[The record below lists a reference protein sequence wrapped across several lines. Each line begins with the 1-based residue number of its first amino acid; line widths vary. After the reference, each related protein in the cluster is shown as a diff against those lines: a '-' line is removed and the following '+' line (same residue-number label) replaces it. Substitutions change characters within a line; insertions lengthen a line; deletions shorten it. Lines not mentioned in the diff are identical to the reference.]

1 MVKVCICGGVKM
13 VLTVTINPAV
23 DKTYIIDNFEPFAVN
38 RAQRIIYN
46 AGSNGVNV
54 SRVLKQVSRENLVL
68 GFVGGHN
75 GSVFLSELAAD
86 GIKEDMVRVEG
97 DIRLNVK
104 IIDMKNHTTTEVN
117 EQGNPISEKEH
128 KEFVDKYK
136 NYVDDCDAVVLSG
149 SMLPEMSKNEYY
161 ELVKIAKNAGK
172 PTFVDCDGETLRRTL
187 DAGPSYVKLNYLE
200 FCDMVGKSDITDDEI
215 VQEAKEI
222 IEKGKADYVVVTLSS
237 KGAIG
242 VSANEIYKVIPPTT
256 EVQSTVGS
264 GDAFMAGLCHA
275 YLNGFNFRT
284 QLVLATSFGSA
295 KVTKEGNNVPS
306 LVELLGYADGCIVEE
321 LKL

>member
-1 MVKVCICGGVKM
+1 M

-23 DKTYIIDNFEPFAVN
+23 DKTYIIDNFQPFAIN

-54 SRVLKQVSRENLVL
+54 SRVLKQVSRENMVL

-75 GSVFLSELAAD
+75 GTVFLSELAAD

-117 EQGNPISEKEH
+117 EPGNPVSAKEH
-128 KEFVDKYK
+128 KEFMDKYK
-136 NYVDDCDAVVLSG
+136 SYINDCKAVVLSG
-149 SMLPEMSKNEYY
+149 SMLPEMDKNEYY
-161 ELVKIAKNAGK
+161 ELVKIAKKAGK
-172 PTFVDCDGETLRRTL
+172 PTFVDCDGEMLRRTL
-187 DAGPSYVKLNYLE
+187 DAVPTFIKPNYAE
-200 FCDMVGKSDITDDEI
+200 FCDMVGRDKLSDEEI
-215 VQEAKEI
+215 VEQAKKI
-222 IEKGKADYVVVTLSS
+222 IEKGKAEYVVVTLS
-237 KGAIG
+237 KRGAIG
-242 VSANEIYKVIPPTT
+242 VSANEVYKVIPPNT
-256 EVQSTVGS
+256 EVQSTVGA

-275 YLNGFNFRT
+275 YLNGFNFKT
-284 QLVLATSFGSA
+284 QLVLATSFASA
-295 KVTKEGNNVPS
+295 KVTKEGNNIPS

-321 LKL
+321 I

>member
-1 MVKVCICGGVKM
+1 M

-23 DKTYIIDNFEPFAVN
+23 DKTYIIDNFQPFAIN

-54 SRVLKQVSRENLVL
+54 SRVLKQVSRENMVL

-75 GSVFLSELAAD
+75 GTVFLSELAAD

-104 IIDMKNHTTTEVN
+104 IIDMHNHTTTEVN
-117 EQGNPISEKEH
+117 ESGSPVSAKEH
-128 KEFVDKYK
+128 KEFMNKYK
-136 NYVDDCDAVVLSG
+136 SHINDCKAVVLSG
-149 SMLPEMSKNEYY
+149 SVLPEMNKNEYY
-161 ELVKIAKNAGK
+161 ELVKIAKEAGK
-172 PTFVDCDGETLRRTL
+172 PTFVDCDGDMLRRTL
-187 DAGPSYVKLNYLE
+187 DAVPTFIKPNYVE
-200 FCDMVGKSDITDDEI
+200 FCDMVGRHNLTDSEI
-215 VQEAKEI
+215 VEEAKKI
-222 IEKGKADYVVVTLSS
+222 IEKGRAEYVVVTLSR

-242 VSANEIYKVIPPTT
+242 VSATEVYKVIPPNT

-275 YLNGFNFRT
+275 YLNGFNFKT
-284 QLVLATSFGSA
+284 QLVLATSFASA
-295 KVTKEGNNVPS
+295 KVTKEGNNIPS

-321 LKL
+321 L

>member
-1 MVKVCICGGVKM
+1 M
-13 VLTVTINPAV
+13 

-54 SRVLKQVSRENLVL
+54 SRVLKQVSRDNLVL

-75 GSVFLSELAAD
+75 GTVFLSELAAD

-104 IIDMKNHTTTEVN
+104 IIDMHNHTTTEVN
-117 EQGNPISEKEH
+117 EPGSPVSAREH
-128 KEFVDKYK
+128 KEFMDKYK
-136 NYVDDCDAVVLSG
+136 SYVNDCKAVVLSG

-161 ELVKIAKNAGK
+161 ELVKIAKKAGK
-172 PTFVDCDGETLRRTL
+172 PTFVDCDGEMLKKTLEASPTFIK
-187 DAGPSYVKLNYLE
+187 PNYAE
-200 FCDMVGKSDITDDEI
+200 FCDMVGRYDIDADDI
-215 VQEAKEI
+215 VEEAKKI
-222 IEKGKADYVVVTLSS
+222 IARGKAEYVVVTLSER
-237 KGAIG
+237 GAIG
-242 VSANEIYKVIPPTT
+242 VSKEEIFTIIPPNT
-256 EVQSTVGS
+256 EVQSTVGA

-275 YLNGFNFRT
+275 YLNGFNFKT
-284 QLVLATSFGSA
+284 QLVLATSFASA
-295 KVTKEGNNVPS
+295 KITKEGNNIPS

-321 LKL
+321 W

>member
-1 MVKVCICGGVKM
+1 M

-23 DKTYIIDNFEPFAVN
+23 DKTYIINDFQPFSVN

-54 SRVLKQVSRENLVL
+54 SRVLKQVSRDNLVL

-75 GSVFLSELAAD
+75 GTVFLSELMAD

-104 IIDMKNHTTTEVN
+104 IIDAKNHTTTEVN
-117 EQGNPISEKEH
+117 EPGNPVSKTEH
-128 KEFVDKYK
+128 KEFTDKYK
-136 NYVDDCDAVVLSG
+136 RYVGDCDAVVLSG

-161 ELVKIAKNAGK
+161 ELVNIAKNAGK
-172 PTFVDCDGETLRRTL
+172 PTFVDCDGETLKKTIE
-187 DAGPSYVKLNYLE
+187 AGPTYVKPNYAE
-200 FCDMVGKSDITDDEI
+200 FCDMVGKENLTDEEI
-215 VQEAKEI
+215 VECAKKI
-222 IEKGKADYVVVTLSS
+222 INSGKAEYVVVTLSK
-237 KGAIG
+237 KGSIG
-242 VSANEIYKVIPPTT
+242 VSATEIYKVIPPTT

-275 YLNGFNFRT
+275 YLNGFNFKT
-284 QLVLATSFGSA
+284 QLVLATSFASA
-295 KVTKEGNNVPS
+295 KVTKEGNNIPS
-306 LVELLGYADGCIVEE
+306 LVELLGYADGCIVET
-321 LKL
+321 L

>member
-1 MVKVCICGGVKM
+1 M

-23 DKTYIIDNFEPFAVN
+23 DKTYIIDNFQPFAVN

-54 SRVLKQVSRENLVL
+54 SRVLRQVSRENLVL

-75 GSVFLSELAAD
+75 GAVFLSELAAD

-104 IIDMKNHTTTEVN
+104 IIDMNNHTTTEVN
-117 EQGNPISEKEH
+117 EPGNPVSAREH
-128 KEFVDKYK
+128 KEFIDKYK
-136 NYVDDCDAVVLSG
+136 SYINDCKAVVLSG

-161 ELVKIAKNAGK
+161 ELVKIASNAGK
-172 PTFVDCDGETLRRTL
+172 PTFVDCDGEMLRRTL
-187 DAGPSYVKLNYLE
+187 DAVPTFIKPNYDE
-200 FCDMVGKSDITDDEI
+200 FCDMVGRHNLGDREI
-215 VQEAKEI
+215 VEEAKKI
-222 IEKGKADYVVVTLSS
+222 IEKGKAEYVVVTLSS

-242 VSANEIYKVIPPTT
+242 VSADEVYKVIPPNT

-284 QLVLATSFGSA
+284 QLVLATSFASA
-295 KVTKEGNNVPS
+295 KVTKEGNNIPS

-321 LKL
+321 I

>member
-1 MVKVCICGGVKM
+1 M

-23 DKTYIIDNFEPFAVN
+23 DKTYIIDNFQPFAVN

-75 GSVFLSELAAD
+75 GTVFLSELAAD

-117 EQGNPISEKEH
+117 EQGNPISTKEH
-128 KEFVDKYK
+128 KEFMDKYK
-136 NYVDDCDAVVLSG
+136 SYIGDCKAVVLSG

-161 ELVKIAKNAGK
+161 ELVKIAKKAGK
-172 PTFVDCDGETLRRTL
+172 PTFVDCDGDMLKRTL
-187 DAGPSYVKLNYLE
+187 DAEPTFIKPNYAE
-200 FCDMVGKSDITDDEI
+200 FCDMVCKHNISDSEI
-215 VQEAKEI
+215 IEESKKI
-222 IEKGKADYVVVTLSS
+222 IEKGKAEYVVVTLSK

-242 VSANEIYKVIPPTT
+242 VSANEVYKVIPPNT
-256 EVQSTVGS
+256 EVQSTVGA

-275 YLNGFNFRT
+275 YLNGFNFKT
-284 QLVLATSFGSA
+284 QLVLATSFASA
-295 KVTKEGNNVPS
+295 KVTKEGNNIPS
-306 LVELLGYADGCIVEE
+306 LVELLGYADGCLVEE
-321 LKL
+321 L

>member
-1 MVKVCICGGVKM
+1 M

-23 DKTYIIDNFEPFAVN
+23 DKTYMIDNFEPFSIN

-75 GSVFLSELAAD
+75 GKVFLSELATD

-117 EQGNPISEKEH
+117 ESGNPVSQKEH
-128 KEFVDKYK
+128 KEFMDKYK
-136 NYVDDCDAVVLSG
+136 LHINNCVAVVLSG
-149 SMLPEMSKNEYY
+149 SVLPEMNKGEYY
-161 ELVKIAKNAGK
+161 DLVRIAREAGK
-172 PTFVDCDGETLRRTL
+172 PTFVDCDGDMLRRTL
-187 DAGPSYVKLNYLE
+187 DASPTMIKPNYAE
-200 FCDMVGKSDITDDEI
+200 FCEMLGKKELSDREI
-215 VQEAKEI
+215 VEEAKKI
-222 IEKGKADYVVVTLSS
+222 IEKGKAEYVVVTLSS
-237 KGAIG
+237 RGAIG
-242 VSANEIYKVIPPTT
+242 VSVNEAYKVIPPNTQ
-256 EVQSTVGS
+256 VQSTVGS

-275 YLNGFNFRT
+275 YLNGFNFKT
-284 QLVLATSFGSA
+284 QLVLATSFASA
-295 KVTKEGNNVPS
+295 KVTKEGNNIPS
-306 LVELLGYADGCIVEE
+306 LVELLGYADGCMVEE
-321 LKL
+321 M

>member
-1 MVKVCICGGVKM
+1 M
-13 VLTVTINPAV
+13 VLTITINPAV

-54 SRVLKQVSRENLVL
+54 SRVLKQVSRDNLVL

-104 IIDMKNHTTTEVN
+104 IIDMTNHTTTEVN
-117 EQGNPISEKEH
+117 EQGSPVTPKEH
-128 KEFVDKYK
+128 KAFTDKYK
-136 NYVDDCDAVVLSG
+136 SYINECESVVLSG
-149 SMLPEMSKNEYY
+149 SMLPEMSKNEYF
-161 ELVKIAKNAGK
+161 ELVKIAKKAGK
-172 PTFVDCDGETLRRTL
+172 PTFVDCDGDTLRRTIE
-187 DAGPSYVKLNYLE
+187 AGPTYVKPNYYE
-200 FCDMVGKSDITDDEI
+200 FCDMVGKDNLTDDEI
-215 VQEAKEI
+215 VKEAKKI
-222 IEKGKADYVVVTLSS
+222 IEKGNAEYVVVTLSS
-237 KGAIG
+237 KGSIG
-242 VSANEIYKVIPPTT
+242 VSATEIYKVIPPNT

-275 YLNGFNFRT
+275 YLNGFNFKT
-284 QLVLATSFGSA
+284 QLVLATSFASA
-295 KVTKEGNNVPS
+295 KVTKEGNNIPS

-321 LKL
+321 L

>member
-1 MVKVCICGGVKM
+1 M

-23 DKTYIIDNFEPFAVN
+23 DKTYIIDNFQPFEIN

-54 SRVLKQVSRENLVL
+54 SRVLKQVSRENIVL

-75 GSVFLSELAAD
+75 GTVFLSELAAD

-104 IIDMKNHTTTEVN
+104 IIDMHNHTTTEVN
-117 EQGNPISEKEH
+117 EPGNPVSAKEH
-128 KEFVDKYK
+128 MEFMDKYK
-136 NYVDDCDAVVLSG
+136 SYINDCKAVVLSG
-149 SMLPEMSKNEYY
+149 SVLPEMDKNEYY
-161 ELVKIAKNAGK
+161 ELVKIAKKAGK
-172 PTFVDCDGETLRRTL
+172 PTFVDCDGEMLKRTL
-187 DAGPSYVKLNYLE
+187 DAFPTFIKPNYVE
-200 FCDMVGKSDITDDEI
+200 FCDMVGRDNLTDDEI
-215 VQEAKEI
+215 VEEAKKI
-222 IEKGKADYVVVTLSS
+222 IEKGKAEYVVVTLSK

-242 VSANEIYKVIPPTT
+242 VSANEVYKVIPPNT

-275 YLNGFNFRT
+275 YLNGFNFKT
-284 QLVLATSFGSA
+284 QLVLATSFASA
-295 KVTKEGNNVPS
+295 KVTKEGNNIPS

-321 LKL
+321 L

>member
-1 MVKVCICGGVKM
+1 M

-23 DKTYIIDNFEPFAVN
+23 DKTYIIDNFEPFAIN

-54 SRVLKQVSRENLVL
+54 SRVLKQVSRKNLVL

-75 GSVFLSELAAD
+75 GTVFLSELAAD

-117 EQGNPISEKEH
+117 ESGNPVSAKEH
-128 KEFVDKYK
+128 KEFIDKYK
-136 NYVDDCDAVVLSG
+136 TYIDNCKAVVLSG
-149 SMLPEMSKNEYY
+149 SVLPEMDKNEYY
-161 ELVKIAKNAGK
+161 ELVKIAKEAGK
-172 PTFVDCDGETLRRTL
+172 PTFVDCDGDMLRRTL
-187 DAGPSYVKLNYLE
+187 DACPTLIKPNYAE
-200 FCDMVGKSDITDDEI
+200 FCDMLGKSELTDEEI
-215 VQEAKEI
+215 LAESKKI
-222 IEKGKADYVVVTLSS
+222 IEKGKAEYVVVTLSR

-242 VSANEIYKVIPPTT
+242 VSANEAYKVIPPNT

-275 YLNGFNFRT
+275 YLNGFNFKT
-284 QLVLATSFGSA
+284 QLVLATSFASA
-295 KVTKEGNNVPS
+295 KVTKEGNNIPS

-321 LKL
+321 V

>member
-1 MVKVCICGGVKM
+1 M

-23 DKTYIIDNFEPFAVN
+23 DKTYIIDNFQPFSIN

-75 GSVFLSELAAD
+75 GTVFLSELAAD
-86 GIKEDMVRVEG
+86 GIREDMVRVEG

-104 IIDMKNHTTTEVN
+104 IIDAKNHTTTEVN
-117 EQGNPISEKEH
+117 ESGNPVSAKEH
-128 KEFVDKYK
+128 EEFMNKYNSHINGCK
-136 NYVDDCDAVVLSG
+136 AVVLSG
-149 SMLPEMSKNEYY
+149 SMLPEMDKNEYF
-161 ELVKIAKNAGK
+161 ELVKIAKKSGK
-172 PTFVDCDGETLRRTL
+172 PTFVDCDGELLKRTL
-187 DAGPSYVKLNYLE
+187 DASPTFIKPNYVE
-200 FCDMVGKSDITDDEI
+200 FCDMIGRKKLTDDEI
-215 VQEAKEI
+215 VDEAKKI
-222 IEKGKADYVVVTLSS
+222 IEKGKAEYVVVTLSK

-242 VSANEIYKVIPPTT
+242 VSTNEVYKVIPPNT

-275 YLNGFNFRT
+275 YLNGFNFKT
-284 QLVLATSFGSA
+284 QLVLATSFASA
-295 KVTKEGNNVPS
+295 KVTKEGNNIPS

-321 LKL
+321 L